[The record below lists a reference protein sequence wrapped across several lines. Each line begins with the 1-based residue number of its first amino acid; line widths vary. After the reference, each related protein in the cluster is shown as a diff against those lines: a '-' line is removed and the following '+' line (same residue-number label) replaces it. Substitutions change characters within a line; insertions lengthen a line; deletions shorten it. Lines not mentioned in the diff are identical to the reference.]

1 MEILLPA
8 ALFHDIINYPK
19 DDPRAK
25 QASNESAVWTMK
37 LLEKIQE
44 YPVNKIQKV

>member
-8 ALFHDIINYPK
+8 ALFHDIVNYPK

-25 QASNESAVWTMK
+25 VASDESAERTKK
-37 LLEKIQE
+37 LLESLPDYPTEKI
-44 YPVNKIQKV
+44 P

>member
-8 ALFHDIINYPK
+8 ALFHDPK

-37 LLEKIQE
+37 LLEKIQ
-44 YPVNKIQKV
+44 